1 MAGTSRMSREAHVR
15 ICGGLEVRFLRSTRL
30 ALRSCKGDGG
40 GPSEAALQGEAS
52 NRHKLLWSKAMV
64 VSVDG
69 KGVQDASG
77 VNQEGEHKLTDVSV
91 ETPL

>member
-1 MAGTSRMSREAHVR
+1 MVAAASVPVKSAQGV
-15 ICGGLEVRFLRSTRL
+15 RL

-69 KGVQDASG
+69 KGAQDASG